1 MKVANRK
8 PLAFVLMLSLAFA
21 SLSTLAVAS
30 ETKVITK
37 KEFKTLLKTAKEPV
51 EHRKIAEYYRQEAA
65 RLTASAKE
73 HEELAEIYAKN
84 PPFPAMEAKHGMSF
98 AQGAPHCKRWA
109 ELSAEQAKEALS
121 LAAMHEEMAQVAEKK

>member
-1 MKVANRK
+1 MKTVHRTQFALV
-8 PLAFVLMLSLAFA
+8 LALVLASSL
-21 SLSTLAVAS
+21 LSTYAAAS
-30 ETKVITK
+30 ENQVITK
-37 KEFKTLLKTAKEPV
+37 KEFKTLLKAAKEPV

-84 PPFPAMEAKHGMSF
+84 PPFPAMEAKHGTAF

-109 ELSAEQAKEALS
+109 ELTAEEAKEAES
-121 LAAMHEEMAQVAEKK
+121 LAAMHEEMAKAAEQK

>member
-1 MKVANRK
+1 MKTAHRRPFALVLGLV
-8 PLAFVLMLSLAFA
+8 LASSL
-21 SLSTLAVAS
+21 LSTYSAAS
-30 ETKVITK
+30 ENQAITK

-73 HEELAEIYAKN
+73 HEELAEVYAKN
-84 PPFPAMEAKHGMSF
+84 PPFAAMEAKHGAAF

-109 ELSAEQAKEALS
+109 ELSAEQAKEAEA
-121 LAAMHEEMAQVAEKK
+121 LAAMHEEMAKAAEQK